1 MTYLTDKTILV
12 TGASRG
18 IGAATARVCA
28 AAGAQVLAHAS
39 GMSDAA
45 ASVSGELDIEFLF
58 EDLSETGAGARLFAR
73 LWNGQGALMAW

>member
-18 IGAATARVCA
+18 IGAAVARVCQ
-28 AAGAQVLAHAS
+28 AAGGHVIAHAS

-45 ASVSGELDIEFLF
+45 ASVSGELGTRAQLLRQFREMHQLR
-58 EDLSETGAGARLFAR
+58 G
-73 LWNGQGALMAW
+73 